1 MFLQRYGG
9 AENEKGKRG
18 KRGEEEGRRD
28 TTITNLLFSLSSS
41 SLFLSLFPSLPQI
54 TRDCSS

>member
-18 KRGEEEGRRD
+18 KRGEEEGREG
-28 TTITNLLFSLSSS
+28 TL
-41 SLFLSLFPSLPQI
+41 
-54 TRDCSS
+54 

>member
-18 KRGEEEGRRD
+18 KRGEEGEEGGGRGKGRD
-28 TTITNLLFSLSSS
+28 TRITVLLFSL
-41 SLFLSLFPSLPQI
+41 LVF
-54 TRDCSS
+54 

>member
-18 KRGEEEGRRD
+18 EEEGREGTLELLD
-28 TTITNLLFSLSSS
+28 LLFSLSSS
-41 SLFLSLFPSLPQI
+41 SRLSCQSPSE
-54 TRDCSS
+54 